1 MGSLRSFSP
10 PCHTPFVRGIHRARW
25 GRVRGRNAHLGA
37 LRAFDPP
44 CHTPFVRGI
53 HRARWGRVRGRNAH
67 AERAERWPLWGVRAL
82 CSFALRHFAPAPK
95 KSGFYFSLP
104 HLPKSSGYFW
114 CQGLRSPFCLW
125 VSLGVGG
132 QSLRCHRFTSVRS
145 PPSVTRRGGSLTR
158 LARR

>member
-104 HLPKSSGYFW
+104 HNFATMKRGGVRARF
-114 CQGLRSPFCLW
+114 LRAKFIVSENVTPPRFI
-125 VSLGVGG
+125 VSL
-132 QSLRCHRFTSVRS
+132 
-145 PPSVTRRGGSLTR
+145 
-158 LARR
+158 